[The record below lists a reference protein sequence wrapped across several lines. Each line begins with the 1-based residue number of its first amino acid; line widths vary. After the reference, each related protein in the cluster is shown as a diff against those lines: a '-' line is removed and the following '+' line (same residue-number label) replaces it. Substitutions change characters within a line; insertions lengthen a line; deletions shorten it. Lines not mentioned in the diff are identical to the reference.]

1 MAFEITRYSGERAS
15 HGIQSWR
22 QRDSSRSNRTLHAYR
37 SWDTLLAA
45 RRRGEQSV
53 AMTDVPLPLD
63 RGLFGRLR
71 RDAGSAWEDY
81 VAHDFVQALGRGT
94 LPEPA
99 FRHFLV
105 QDYLFLIH
113 FARAHALAG
122 FKATRLA
129 DIRAAAAAV
138 TAIVDV
144 EMPLHV
150 SYCAGW
156 GLTETEM
163 AAAPEAMETM
173 AYTRFVLERGLA
185 GDLLDLQVALAPC
198 LVGYGESGERLLADP
213 ATRLDGNPY
222 AEWIGAY
229 TSEAYRRAVRDAI
242 AMLDRLGGE
251 HGAEAR
257 YPNLLATFIAAT
269 RLETA
274 FWDMGWR
281 AGA

>member
-1 MAFEITRYSGERAS
+1 
-15 HGIQSWR
+15 
-22 QRDSSRSNRTLHAYR
+22 
-37 SWDTLLAA
+37 
-45 RRRGEQSV
+45 
-53 AMTDVPLPLD
+53 MTNTPLPLD
-63 RGLFGRLR
+63 QGLFGRLR
-71 RDAGSAWEDY
+71 RDAAAVWEGY
-81 VAHDFVQALGRGT
+81 VAHDFVQALGRGN

-99 FRHFLV
+99 FRHFLI

-122 FKATRLA
+122 FKATRLD
-129 DIRAAAAAV
+129 DIRAAAKAV
-138 TAIVDV
+138 SAIVDV

-156 GLTETEM
+156 GLSEAQM
-163 AAAPEAMETM
+163 AATPEAMETM

-213 ATRLDGNPY
+213 ATRREGNPY

-229 TSEAYRRAVRDAI
+229 TSAAYQGAVRDAI
-242 AMLDRLGGE
+242 AMLDRLGEE
-251 HGAEAR
+251 HGAAAR
-257 YPNLLATFIAAT
+257 YPTLLATFTAAT

>member
-1 MAFEITRYSGERAS
+1 MNT
-15 HGIQSWR
+15 
-22 QRDSSRSNRTLHAYR
+22 
-37 SWDTLLAA
+37 A
-45 RRRGEQSV
+45 R
-53 AMTDVPLPLD
+53 PLPLEE
-63 RGLFGRLR
+63 GLFGRLR
-71 RDAGSAWEDY
+71 RDAGAVWAGY
-81 VAHDFVQALGRGT
+81 VGHDFVRALGRGA
-94 LPEPA
+94 LPERA

-122 FKATRLA
+122 FKASHLA

-138 TAIVDV
+138 SAIVDV

-150 SYCAGW
+150 AYCAKW
-156 GLTETEM
+156 GIAEPEM

-198 LVGYGESGERLLADP
+198 LVGYGESGERLLTDP

-222 AEWIGAY
+222 AEWIAAY
-229 TSEAYRRAVRDAI
+229 TSEGYRAAVTEAI
-242 AMLDRLGGE
+242 AMLDRLGRE

-257 YPNLLATFIAAT
+257 YPALLATFIAAS

-274 FWDMGWR
+274 FWDMGWK
-281 AGA
+281 AA